1 MPPTEPG
8 KLETCAVESNTEHW
22 TLVRPLNIHI
32 CAICAPAG
40 RCLSYRTIVL
50 LLLPCC
56 RLPSSGRRPSA
67 HVIAVSM
74 GIFPMPEGS
83 LRRPSLIFQLPV
95 DLPMPKPQKHAK
107 GLSLFIADAKLQ
119 SIMHM
124 LLSVWLPPFFFTS
137 GMGII
142 LQLVDGKHENI
153 LRFSTYTCCTSID
166 NSAHEKLQATL
177 FIKMHG

>member
-74 GIFPMPEGS
+74 GIFPLPEGS

-124 LLSVWLPPFFFTS
+124 LLSVWLPPFFF
-137 GMGII
+137 
-142 LQLVDGKHENI
+142 LQVVWVLFYNWSMENMKI
-153 LRFSTYTCCTSID
+153 S
-166 NSAHEKLQATL
+166 
-177 FIKMHG
+177 